1 MYGCESWTILWR
13 KLSNEERCFWTVV
26 LEKTLESPLDCKEIQ
41 PVHPKGNHSWIF
53 IGRTDAETPILW
65 PPDEAL
71 TYWQRPW
78 CWERMKMGEGD
89 DRGWDGWM
97 ASLTWWTWVWVSFRS
112 WWWTGKPGV
121 LKSMGLQRVGHN
133 WVTELN
139 WFWYSQSTKKCC
151 DIFELHVSMERIQYM
166 NLFSLVLDIVH
177 KVAA

>member
-112 WWWTGKPGV
+112 WWLSWEAWRATVHG
-121 LKSMGLQRVGHN
+121 GHKESDT
-133 WVTELN
+133 TEWLN
-139 WFWYSQSTKKCC
+139 W
-151 DIFELHVSMERIQYM
+151 LRIS
-166 NLFSLVLDIVH
+166 NRLTH
-177 KVAA
+177 